1 MRESKYLEY
10 KENLTSNTFLKT
22 VSAYANYGEGK
33 IVFGIDDSGIVIGIS
48 DPVNECL
55 NLENKINDSIKPV
68 PEYNLEIQDDSTIIL
83 TVFEG
88 MYKPYLYKGKAY
100 KRNDSSTI
108 EVERLEYNRLVL
120 EGSNQ
125 SFEELTSSDQQ
136 LTFSKLSTELIRVM
150 GIEQLTKDIL
160 KTLELY
166 SDQNGFNNAAA
177 LLADNNHFKGIDIIR
192 FGDSIDEIMERKTFE
207 NVSILSQMEQSIQ
220 MFHQYYR
227 YEKIEGMERKSVD
240 KIPEKAFRE
249 AVANALVHRM
259 WDIPASIKISM
270 YSDKIEISSPGGLPA
285 GLSEDEYLNGQIS
298 LLRNPII
305 GNVFFRLKYIEK
317 FGTGILRINRAYANA
332 LIKPSYQI
340 FSNSIKVILPV
351 ISTDY
356 NLNET
361 EKMLL
366 AFLKNRNNLTRKE
379 IEKLSG
385 MEKTKIIRGLNN
397 LIQKNIVQ
405 REGNGR
411 GTRYKIKKQHTQT
424 LHIAKI
430 QQNHL
435 LLRL

>member
-33 IVFGIDDSGIVIGIS
+33 IIFGIDDAGIVIGIS

-120 EGSNQ
+120 EGSNL

-177 LLADNNHFKGIDIIR
+177 LLADNNHFKGIDVIR

-207 NVSILSQMEQSIQ
+207 NFSILSQMEQSIQ

-259 WDIPASIKISM
+259 WDIPTSIKISM
-270 YSDKIEISSPGGLPA
+270 YPDKIEISSPGGLPA

-317 FGTGILRINRAYANA
+317 FGTGIMRINYAYKNT
-332 LIKPSYQI
+332 LVKPEYRI
-340 FSNSIKVILPV
+340 FSNSIRIILPV
-351 ISTDY
+351 IKSDY
-356 NLNET
+356 KLNEA
-361 EKMLL
+361 EKRLINILTDSGSMT
-366 AFLKNRNNLTRKE
+366 RNE
-379 IEKLSG
+379 IEKAAE
-385 MEKTKIIRGLNN
+385 MEKSKTIRILNGL
-397 LIQKNIVQ
+397 IDKNIIHKK
-405 REGNGR
+405 GMGR
-411 GTRYKIKKQHTQT
+411 ATKYELK
-424 LHIAKI
+424 
-430 QQNHL
+430 
-435 LLRL
+435 

>member
-33 IVFGIDDSGIVIGIS
+33 IVFGVDDAGIVIGIS

-120 EGSNQ
+120 EGSNL

-207 NVSILSQMEQSIQ
+207 NFSILSQMEQSIQ

-259 WDIPASIKISM
+259 WDIPTSIKISM
-270 YSDKIEISSPGGLPA
+270 YPDKIEISSPGGLPA

-317 FGTGILRINRAYANA
+317 FGTGIMRINYAYKNT
-332 LIKPSYQI
+332 LVKPEYRI
-340 FSNSIKVILPV
+340 FSNSIRIILPV
-351 ISTDY
+351 IKSDY
-356 NLNET
+356 KLNEA
-361 EKMLL
+361 EKRLINILTDSGSMT
-366 AFLKNRNNLTRKE
+366 RNE
-379 IEKLSG
+379 VEKAAE
-385 MEKTKIIRGLNN
+385 MEKSKTIRILNGL
-397 LIQKNIVQ
+397 IDKNIIHKK
-405 REGNGR
+405 GMGR
-411 GTRYKIKKQHTQT
+411 ATKYELK
-424 LHIAKI
+424 
-430 QQNHL
+430 
-435 LLRL
+435 

>member
-120 EGSNQ
+120 EGSNL

-136 LTFSKLSTELIRVM
+136 LTFSKLSTELIRVI

-356 NLNET
+356 NLNKT

-411 GTRYKIKKQHTQT
+411 GTRYKIKK
-424 LHIAKI
+424 
-430 QQNHL
+430 
-435 LLRL
+435 

>member
-100 KRNDSSTI
+100 KRNDFSTI

-270 YSDKIEISSPGGLPA
+270 YPDKIEISSPGGVPA

-356 NLNET
+356 NLNKT

-411 GTRYKIKKQHTQT
+411 GTRYKIKK
-424 LHIAKI
+424 
-430 QQNHL
+430 
-435 LLRL
+435 

>member
-270 YSDKIEISSPGGLPA
+270 YPDKIEISSPGGLPA

-411 GTRYKIKKQHTQT
+411 GSRYKIKK
-424 LHIAKI
+424 
-430 QQNHL
+430 
-435 LLRL
+435 

>member
-1 MRESKYLEY
+1 MS
-10 KENLTSNTFLKT
+10 
-22 VSAYANYGEGK
+22 
-33 IVFGIDDSGIVIGIS
+33 
-48 DPVNECL
+48 
-55 NLENKINDSIKPV
+55 
-68 PEYNLEIQDDSTIIL
+68 Q
-83 TVFEG
+83 
-88 MYKPYLYKGKAY
+88 
-100 KRNDSSTI
+100 
-108 EVERLEYNRLVL
+108 
-120 EGSNQ
+120 
-125 SFEELTSSDQQ
+125 
-136 LTFSKLSTELIRVM
+136 
-150 GIEQLTKDIL
+150 
-160 KTLELY
+160 TLELY

-270 YSDKIEISSPGGLPA
+270 YPDKIEISSPGGLPA

-411 GTRYKIKKQHTQT
+411 GTRYKIKK
-424 LHIAKI
+424 
-430 QQNHL
+430 
-435 LLRL
+435 

>member
-1 MRESKYLEY
+1 MINMRESKYLEY

-120 EGSNQ
+120 EGSNL

-270 YSDKIEISSPGGLPA
+270 YPDKIEISSPGGLPA

-317 FGTGILRINRAYANA
+317 FGTGIMRINYAYKNI
-332 LIKPSYQI
+332 LVKPEYRI
-340 FSNSIKVILPV
+340 FSNSIRIILPV
-351 ISTDY
+351 IKSDY
-356 NLNET
+356 KLNEA
-361 EKMLL
+361 EKRLINILTDSGSMT
-366 AFLKNRNNLTRKE
+366 RNE
-379 IEKLSG
+379 VEKAAE
-385 MEKTKIIRGLNN
+385 MEKSKTIRILNGLIDKNI
-397 LIQKNIVQ
+397 IQKK
-405 REGNGR
+405 GMGR
-411 GTRYKIKKQHTQT
+411 ATKYELK
-424 LHIAKI
+424 
-430 QQNHL
+430 
-435 LLRL
+435 

>member
-1 MRESKYLEY
+1 MERKYYRYILFET
-10 KENLTSNTFLKT
+10 K
-22 VSAYANYGEGK
+22 
-33 IVFGIDDSGIVIGIS
+33 
-48 DPVNECL
+48 
-55 NLENKINDSIKPV
+55 NKS
-68 PEYNLEIQDDSTIIL
+68 LH
-83 TVFEG
+83 F
-88 MYKPYLYKGKAY
+88 
-100 KRNDSSTI
+100 
-108 EVERLEYNRLVL
+108 
-120 EGSNQ
+120 NQ
-125 SFEELTSSDQQ
+125 
-136 LTFSKLSTELIRVM
+136 IRVM

-270 YSDKIEISSPGGLPA
+270 YPDKIEISSPGGLPA

-317 FGTGILRINRAYANA
+317 FGTGIMRINYAYKNI
-332 LIKPSYQI
+332 LVKPEYRI
-340 FSNSIKVILPV
+340 FSNSIRIILPV
-351 ISTDY
+351 IKSDY
-356 NLNET
+356 KLNEA
-361 EKMLL
+361 EKRLINILTDSGSMT
-366 AFLKNRNNLTRKE
+366 RNE
-379 IEKLSG
+379 VEKAAE
-385 MEKTKIIRGLNN
+385 MEKSKTIRILNGLIDKNI
-397 LIQKNIVQ
+397 IQKK
-405 REGNGR
+405 GMGR
-411 GTRYKIKKQHTQT
+411 ATKYELK
-424 LHIAKI
+424 
-430 QQNHL
+430 
-435 LLRL
+435 